1 MKHKLIVIAAL
12 FGALAVIL
20 GALGAHQLKTML
32 SASSLEA
39 FDKGVRYQMY
49 HVLLLLI
56 IAMLYKPSV
65 AKEIKLIAIFIVVG
79 ICLFSFSVYLLSTQ
93 SITHINFS
101 FLGPITPLGGLSMI
115 TAWVLLAVKSKKI
128 CAD

>member
-1 MKHKLIVIAAL
+1 MKHKLILIAAL

-49 HVLLLLI
+49 HALLLLT

-115 TAWVLLAVKSKKI
+115 SAWVLLAVKSKKI
-128 CAD
+128 CTD

>member
-1 MKHKLIVIAAL
+1 
-12 FGALAVIL
+12 
-20 GALGAHQLKTML
+20 
-32 SASSLEA
+32 
-39 FDKGVRYQMY
+39 
-49 HVLLLLI
+49 
-56 IAMLYKPSV
+56 MLYKPSV

-128 CAD
+128 CTD

>member
-1 MKHKLIVIAAL
+1 MKHKLILIAAL

-49 HVLLLLI
+49 HALLLLI

-115 TAWVLLAVKSKKI
+115 SAWVLLAVKSKKI
-128 CAD
+128 CTD

>member
-1 MKHKLIVIAAL
+1 MKHKLILIAAL

-49 HVLLLLI
+49 HALFLLI

-115 TAWVLLAVKSKKI
+115 SAWVLLAVKSKKI
-128 CAD
+128 CTD

>member
-49 HVLLLLI
+49 HALLLLI
-56 IAMLYKPSV
+56 IALLYKPSV
-65 AKEIKLIAIFIVVG
+65 AKEIKLIAVFIVVG

-101 FLGPITPLGGLSMI
+101 FLGPITPLGGLSM
-115 TAWVLLAVKSKKI
+115 TSAWVLLAVKSKKI
-128 CAD
+128 CTD

>member
-1 MKHKLIVIAAL
+1 MKHKLIVTAAL

-32 SASSLEA
+32 SAPSLEA